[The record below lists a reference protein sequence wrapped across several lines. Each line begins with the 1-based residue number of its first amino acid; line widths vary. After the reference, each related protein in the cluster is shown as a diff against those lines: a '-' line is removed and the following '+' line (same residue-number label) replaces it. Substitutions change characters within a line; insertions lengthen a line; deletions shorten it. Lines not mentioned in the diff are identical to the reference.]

1 MPEHDDIWQRYDAKV
16 VQLRVADE
24 KIGELT
30 EQLEAM
36 REERDRWATT
46 CALLTQKLAVART
59 LAERLRSVEKGGRG
73 RRHTTDHGRGRED
86 VERAREESERARE
99 VIGLMLSALAGAWS
113 GREQAWKASTSNGGR
128 LLFALT
134 RGAMASVSIEDHQV
148 ESEWL
153 RGLDLDRLRAELGF
167 GGGNEIEVEF
177 EVPVPEPEMEPEPE
191 YQGRGPL
198 PPPPSFRTGAEPPLI
213 SALDPYDE
221 PEYEAPARPSLPVM
235 PTRSSSQ
242 ATVVKPVP
250 PPPFQIGKLVKPT
263 T

>member
-16 VQLRVADE
+16 VQLRLADE
-24 KIGELT
+24 KIAEIE
-30 EQLEAM
+30 EQLAAM

-73 RRHTTDHGRGRED
+73 RRQAVDHGRGRED
-86 VERAREESERARE
+86 AERAREESERARE

-113 GREQAWKASTSNGGR
+113 GREQAWKATTSNGGR
-128 LLFALT
+128 LLYALT
-134 RGAMASVSIEDHQV
+134 RGAMASVSIADHQV

-153 RGLDLDRLRAELGF
+153 RSLDLDRLRAELGF
-167 GGGNEIEVEF
+167 GGGPEIEVDVD
-177 EVPVPEPEMEPEPE
+177 VPAAEPEEEPEPE

-221 PEYEAPARPSLPVM
+221 PEIEVPARPLPVL

-263 T
+263 P